1 MADVQRRLS
10 AIVCT
15 DIAGYSRLM
24 GADEAGTLA
33 GLKAHRQA
41 IDPVI
46 AANGGR
52 IVKASGDGL
61 LIEFPSVFEAVRSAL
76 AVQRLMAERNAEIS
90 RDRKM
95 LLRIGIHLGDVI
107 VDDDDIFG
115 DGVNIAARLQEIAE
129 PGGMCL
135 SQSVHDSI
143 RGKIDGTFR
152 DGGLQLLKNI
162 AEPVR
167 VYRLAP
173 DTGAPPPQSALEGTS
188 RRLSIVM

>member
-41 IDPVI
+41 IDPAI

-90 RDRKM
+90 R
-95 LLRIGIHLGDVI
+95 
-107 VDDDDIFG
+107 
-115 DGVNIAARLQEIAE
+115 
-129 PGGMCL
+129 
-135 SQSVHDSI
+135 S
-143 RGKIDGTFR
+143 
-152 DGGLQLLKNI
+152 
-162 AEPVR
+162 
-167 VYRLAP
+167 
-173 DTGAPPPQSALEGTS
+173 
-188 RRLSIVM
+188 